1 MTTHEVTLASCTN
14 AASITVT
21 HCHYRGLSTSFWGLM
36 KDIVTNTCLTG
47 LYPPPLSLSPS
58 RPGSV
63 YHLCS
68 YQVYLQQLSIELSEC
83 CVLPFPHEAITPRTV
98 DSSVRT
104 SLLVSE
110 PPQVWGP
117 YKHKSYTLNFLT
129 ERQSHCVVPLALPLY
144 QLRHTDAL
152 RGEQHGVWRL
162 CSGLAG
168 WSLLS
173 CIFWRLPYQSLEE
186 DSNLSH
192 HSSEKMLGLPGSFLA
207 PVLGSQITKAA
218 RFMAMFQERS
228 YFTYR

>member
-1 MTTHEVTLASCTN
+1 MS
-14 AASITVT
+14 
-21 HCHYRGLSTSFWGLM
+21 
-36 KDIVTNTCLTG
+36 
-47 LYPPPLSLSPS
+47 
-58 RPGSV
+58 
-63 YHLCS
+63 
-68 YQVYLQQLSIELSEC
+68 
-83 CVLPFPHEAITPRTV
+83 FPHEAITPRTV

-110 PPQVWGP
+110 PPRVWGP

-168 WSLLS
+168 WSLLA
-173 CIFWRLPYQSLEE
+173 CTFWRLPYQSLEE

-192 HSSEKMLGLPGSFLA
+192 HLLRRCWVFLA
-207 PVLGSQITKAA
+207 VSWPLFWAPRSLRLPDSWQCSRREVTSLTDNSRLQVLHELQDIIVPSVDSIASRCK
-218 RFMAMFQERS
+218 
-228 YFTYR
+228 